1 MICDGKNIPV
11 VIMNVHDKD
20 ISMICDGKNIPV
32 VIINV
37 LPPCQSVR
45 KATSWSKG
53 TWVEEEMFNPGP
65 LCRTRISDPVRL
77 CVMNCLVNA
86 AVSEWSPTRVAKCHR
101 YGRYI
106 CVKILEGLGKKCWR
120 QRSFVKWISFGVTFT
135 NLDEVLSLNQL
146 IWIFSLFPQQ
156 YLLQWPLTSI
166 SFRLG
171 VKFVAI

>member
-1 MICDGKNIPV
+1 MDPNQRWGYCDIPAC
-11 VIMNVHDKD
+11 VHGKD
-20 ISMICDGKNIPV
+20 ISMIYDGKNIPV

-45 KATSWSKG
+45 KDTSWSKG
-53 TWVEEEMFNPGP
+53 TWVEEEMSNPGP

-106 CVKILEGLGKKCWR
+106 CVKILEGWGKKSR
-120 QRSFVKWISFGVTFT
+120 RRRSFVK
-135 NLDEVLSLNQL
+135 
-146 IWIFSLFPQQ
+146 
-156 YLLQWPLTSI
+156 
-166 SFRLG
+166 
-171 VKFVAI
+171 